1 MNKQHIKQHLER
13 LTTKNVLIVDES
25 DLLAGRIVS
34 THLYDIM
41 IFDYATTYSRHIDEL
56 NLVES
61 LTQLNLTMLWI
72 IITSNFMYYKSNN
85 PRVIYYPI
93 YLIDGIDKCSWLVF
107 DIQKSR
113 PYNLSFLTYHLH
125 WHRLLSLIS
134 LYKQKWFDT
143 CLVNLL
149 PINQMNTSQLQG
161 YRSGALSLN
170 SIEIETMNELFKLA
184 PLIADTTDDQR
195 EIVNI
200 QNRAFS
206 HCYINMFTE
215 SDYCNLFITE
225 KSIKPF
231 LSGQFTAVMA
241 HKGVYTHLQDLG
253 FDLFQEYINL
263 EFNIIDIN
271 DARNAIN
278 NVIDQISK
286 LLPNIEQVWNDTYI
300 RRKHNYELAISSA
313 LRSELCRELT
323 EQLNKDKETI

>member
-1 MNKQHIKQHLER
+1 M
-13 LTTKNVLIVDES
+13 S
-25 DLLAGRIVS
+25 
-34 THLYDIM
+34 
-41 IFDYATTYSRHIDEL
+41 
-56 NLVES
+56 
-61 LTQLNLTMLWI
+61 
-72 IITSNFMYYKSNN
+72 
-85 PRVIYYPI
+85 
-93 YLIDGIDKCSWLVF
+93 
-107 DIQKSR
+107 
-113 PYNLSFLTYHLH
+113 YHLH
-125 WHRLLSLIS
+125 WHRLLSLLA
-134 LYKQKWFDT
+134 LYKQTWFTT
-143 CLVNLL
+143 CLLNLL
-149 PINQMNTSQLQG
+149 PIAQMNSSQLQG
-161 YRSGALSLN
+161 YQNGILLLTKDELLSL
-170 SIEIETMNELFKLA
+170 NELFKLA
-184 PLIADTTDDQR
+184 PIVADDTDDQR

-200 QNRAFS
+200 QNRAFTD
-206 HCYINMFTE
+206 CYINMFTE
-215 SDYCNLFITE
+215 SDYAKPFITE

-300 RRKHNYELAISSA
+300 RRKHNYELAISPA